1 MSTNAAVVIENLE
14 WKYEHTSEFALRGIN
29 LEIPENTFLGI
40 VGPNEQGKT
49 TLVSAING
57 LIPHSFNG
65 IYRGSVKVYG
75 HEVKEADA
83 VYLASQVGLVF
94 ADPEA
99 QFTAMTVE
107 EELVFGMENLGFDYD
122 QIKERLEWAAEVTM
136 ISDLLDKSPLDV
148 SGGQK
153 QRLAIACVLAMNP
166 RIIILDEPTSMIDPL
181 GKQFIFDILRNLKE
195 AGQHTLIV
203 VEHNI
208 EQLAPLA
215 DQLLLMH
222 QGQIARLAPTDE
234 FFEEPDFLLE
244 HGLYVPEVTVFAHWL
259 RHNGRI
265 SNQRRLPRELN
276 ETIPLAKAALNSIK
290 EGA

>member
-1 MSTNAAVVIENLE
+1 MTAAVVIENLE
-14 WKYEHTSEFALRGIN
+14 WKYEHTTEFALRGIN
-29 LEIPENTFLGI
+29 LEIPEKSFLGV

-49 TLVSAING
+49 TLVSAISG

-65 IYRGSVKVYG
+65 IYRGLVKIFG
-75 HEVKEADA
+75 EEVKTADA
-83 VYLASQVGLVF
+83 VHLASQVGLVF
-94 ADPEA
+94 ADPES

-107 EELVFGMENLGFDYD
+107 EELVFGLENLGFSYEK
-122 QIKERLEWAAEVTM
+122 IKKRLEWAAEITM
-136 ISDLLDKSPLDV
+136 ISDLLDKSPYDV

-153 QRLAIACVLAMNP
+153 QRMAIACVLAMNP

-195 AGQHTLIV
+195 AGEHTLIV

-222 QGQIARLAPTDE
+222 QGQIARLAPPED
-234 FFEEPDFLLE
+234 FFEDPEFLLE
-244 HGLYVPEVTVFAHWL
+244 RGLYVPEVTVLAHWL
-259 RHNGRI
+259 RKKGRLT
-265 SNQRRLPRELN
+265 SDQPLPLSLTEAIHLVQNTLTSTRQ
-276 ETIPLAKAALNSIK
+276 
-290 EGA
+290 GA

>member
-1 MSTNAAVVIENLE
+1 MSITIENLE
-14 WKYEHTSEFALRGIN
+14 WKYEHTTEFALSGLN
-29 LEIPENTFLGI
+29 LEIPENSFLGI

-49 TLVSAING
+49 SLVSAISG

-65 IYRGSVKVYG
+65 IYRGSVKVFG
-75 HEVKEADA
+75 QEVKDSEA
-83 VYLASQVGLVF
+83 VHLASQVGLVF
-94 ADPEA
+94 SDPES

-107 EELVFGMENLGFDYD
+107 EELVFGMENLGYNYAK
-122 QIKERLEWAAEVTM
+122 IKERLDWAAEITM
-136 ISDLLDKSPLDV
+136 ISSLLDKSPYDI

-153 QRLAIACVLAMNP
+153 QRVAIACVLAMNP

-222 QGQIARLAPTDE
+222 EGQVAKLAPPEE
-234 FFEEPDFLLE
+234 FFEDTEFLLE
-244 HGLYVPEVTVFAHWL
+244 RGLYVPEVTVFGHWL
-259 RHNGRI
+259 RKTGQLPP
-265 SNQRRLPRELN
+265 SQKLPRSLN
-276 ETIPLAKAALNSIK
+276 DAISLTRTALQGK
-290 EGA
+290 EGTV

>member
-1 MSTNAAVVIENLE
+1 M
-14 WKYEHTSEFALRGIN
+14 
-29 LEIPENTFLGI
+29 GI

-49 TLVSAING
+49 TLISTING

-65 IYRGSVKVYG
+65 VYRGSVKVFG
-75 HEVKEADA
+75 QEAKEADA
-83 VYLASQVGLVF
+83 VYLVSQVGLVF
-94 ADPEA
+94 SDPEA

-107 EELVFGMENLGFDYD
+107 EELVFGMENLGFSYEK
-122 QIKERLEWAAEVTM
+122 IEERLTWAAEITM
-136 ISDLLDKSPLDV
+136 ISNLLDKSPYDV

-153 QRLAIACVLAMNP
+153 QRMAIACVLAMNP

-222 QGQIARLAPTDE
+222 EGQIARLAPTNE
-234 FFEEPDFLLE
+234 FFEDPDFLLE
-244 HGLYVPEVTVFAHWL
+244 RGLYVPEVTVLSQWL
-259 RHNGRI
+259 RKKGHIPGQQI
-265 SNQRRLPRELN
+265 LPRGLTEA
-276 ETIPLAKAALNSIK
+276 IPLTKAALNSMK
-290 EGA
+290 EGS

>member
-1 MSTNAAVVIENLE
+1 MSRA
-14 WKYEHTSEFALRGIN
+14 KQRSS
-29 LEIPENTFLGI
+29 P
-40 VGPNEQGKT
+40 
-49 TLVSAING
+49 VSAA

-65 IYRGSVKVYG
+65 IYRGSVKLHG
-75 HEVKEADA
+75 QEVKALDS

-107 EELVFGMENLGFDYD
+107 EELVFGLENLGFSYE
-122 QIKERLEWAAEVTM
+122 QIKARLQQAAELTM
-136 ISDLLDKSPLDV
+136 IADLLDKSPYDV

-153 QRLAIACVLAMNP
+153 QRVAIACVLAMNP
-166 RIIILDEPTSMIDPL
+166 PIIILDEPTSMIDPL

-222 QGQIARLAPTDE
+222 EGQIARLAPPEE
-234 FFEEPDFLLE
+234 FFDDPEFLLE
-244 HGLYVPEVTVFAHWL
+244 RGLYVPEVTVLANWL
-259 RHNGRI
+259 RQNGHLARD
-265 SNQRRLPRELN
+265 QQLPRALEDA
-276 ETIPLAKAALNSIK
+276 IPVARDALK
-290 EGA
+290 TMRRK

>member
-1 MSTNAAVVIENLE
+1 MTNAIEIKNLE
-14 WKYEHTSEFALRGIN
+14 WRYEHADTFALRGID
-29 LEIPENTFLGI
+29 LEIAENSFLGV

-49 TLVSAING
+49 TLVSAISG

-65 IYRGSVKVYG
+65 IYRGSVKLHG
-75 HEVKEADA
+75 QEVKTLDS

-107 EELVFGMENLGFDYD
+107 EELVFGMENLGFSYD
-122 QIKERLEWAAEVTM
+122 QIRERLAWAAELTM
-136 ISDLLDKSPLDV
+136 ITELLDKSPYDV

-153 QRLAIACVLAMNP
+153 QRVAIACVLAMNP
-166 RIIILDEPTSMIDPL
+166 PIIILDEPTSMIDPL

-222 QGQIARLAPTDE
+222 EGQIARLAPPDE
-234 FFEEPDFLLE
+234 FFDDPDFLLE
-244 HGLYVPEVTVFAHWL
+244 RGLYVPEVTVFANWL
-259 RHNGRI
+259 RRQGHLAGD
-265 SNQRRLPRELN
+265 QRLPKALE
-276 ETIPLAKAALNSIK
+276 EAIPMAKAALEALPN
-290 EGA
+290 E

>member
-1 MSTNAAVVIENLE
+1 MSAIVIENLE
-14 WKYEHTSEFALRGIN
+14 WKYEHTTEFALRGIN
-29 LEIPENTFLGI
+29 LEIPENSFLGI

-49 TLVSAING
+49 TLVSAISG

-65 IYRGSVKVYG
+65 VYRGSVKVFG
-75 HEVKEADA
+75 EEAINAEA
-83 VYLASQVGLVF
+83 VHLASLVGLVF
-94 ADPEA
+94 SDPEA

-107 EELVFGMENLGFDYD
+107 EELVFGMENLGYDY
-122 QIKERLEWAAEVTM
+122 QTIKERLEWAAEITM
-136 ISDLLDKSPLDV
+136 ISELLEKSPYDV

-153 QRLAIACVLAMNP
+153 QRVAIACVLAMNP

-181 GKQFIFDILRNLKE
+181 GKQFIFQILQNLKE

-222 QGQIARLAPTDE
+222 EGQIARLAPPEE
-234 FFEEPDFLLE
+234 FFEDPEFLLE
-244 HGLYVPEVTVFAHWL
+244 RGLYVPEVTVFSQWL
-259 RHNGRI
+259 RQQGN
-265 SNQRRLPRELN
+265 LPRDQMLPRSLEDAIPFTRSVLN
-276 ETIPLAKAALNSIK
+276 LMK
-290 EGA
+290 ESA